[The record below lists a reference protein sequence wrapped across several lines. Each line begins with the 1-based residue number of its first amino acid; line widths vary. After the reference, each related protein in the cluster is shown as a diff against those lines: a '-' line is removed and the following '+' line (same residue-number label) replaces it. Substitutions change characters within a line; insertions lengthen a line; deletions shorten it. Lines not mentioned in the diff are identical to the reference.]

1 MLCHV
6 CGDPAIGQCRIC
18 HQFHCGRHGR
28 QYCVLCREQE
38 ELAAPPAPA
47 RSAPATAPAP
57 APPAPAEGPAAA
69 EEAKETTGPC
79 AFCGQPAGRAC
90 PLCGRRFCN
99 EHRGWRE
106 VRIGRYNLRR
116 AVCSDCNA
124 PAASGLAAGL
134 FWLLALLAL
143 AGGGAAIYWLT
154 TTRW

>member
-6 CGDPAIGQCRIC
+6 CGEPAIGQCRNC

-38 ELAAPPAPA
+38 ALAAPPVPAPPVPA
-47 RSAPATAPAP
+47 R
-57 APPAPAEGPAAA
+57 PAPAEDRGGAAA
-69 EEAKETTGPC
+69 EAKEAAGPC
-79 AFCGQPAGRAC
+79 AFCGQPAGRTC

-99 EHRGWRE
+99 QHRGWRE

-116 AVCSDCNA
+116 AVCTHCNA
-124 PAASGLAAGL
+124 PAASGLAVGL

-143 AGGGAAIYWLT
+143 AGGAAVVYWLT